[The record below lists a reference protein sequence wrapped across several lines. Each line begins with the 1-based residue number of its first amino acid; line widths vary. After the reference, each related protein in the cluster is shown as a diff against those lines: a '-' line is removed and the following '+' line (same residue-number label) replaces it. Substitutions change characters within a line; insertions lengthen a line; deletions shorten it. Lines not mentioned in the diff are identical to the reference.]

1 VHKKAKLR
9 AGSRVSRIIK
19 QAIAAAPQIPS
30 AEIASRCRRA
40 SAVVCVSAFVAPS
53 PETARPSQ
61 LPRCLAPCGLA
72 LVLRR
77 LQWRSDRQ
85 LQLMPPKLPA
95 DGRASAPAQALP
107 KAHPRP
113 PAAVG
118 AVHTENT
125 AGSGGVTPP
134 SEADRLMGGPTPA
147 EPASDQRTSGDP
159 NFEDTLRDLR
169 RVFAALRELE
179 RLSPC

>member
-1 VHKKAKLR
+1 
-9 AGSRVSRIIK
+9 
-19 QAIAAAPQIPS
+19 
-30 AEIASRCRRA
+30 
-40 SAVVCVSAFVAPS
+40 
-53 PETARPSQ
+53 

-77 LQWRSDRQ
+77 LPWRSDRQ
-85 LQLMPPKLPA
+85 LQLLPPQLPA

-113 PAAVG
+113 PATVG

-125 AGSGGVTPP
+125 AGSGGVTLP
-134 SEADRLMGGPTPA
+134 SEADRMMGGLTPA
-147 EPASDQRTSGDP
+147 EPASDQPTSGDP

-169 RVFAALRELE
+169 RVFPALREARKTFTVLKL
-179 RLSPC
+179 RADTSVL